1 MLTKPPMKWNV
12 VLIGIIVFSG
22 TSSYACDDGRFWG
35 HCQRNELCVCIKNN
49 WYQTTTSEIKKV
61 DSTIES
67 FSLIC
72 SCPNTDTNQAVDCL
86 YNFLY
91 TSDSTTLTATVN
103 HETTFMTASENTVKN
118 QATTVGKTIMN
129 WLSTTLSSTEK
140 PGSTFIKASIGHTFQ
155 NHPTSGAM
163 CPCSCEYFDKIE
175 YWSQEANQIKQYN
188 ELSQELAQI
197 KNILKMETKN
207 LTAYLNTKKSV
218 GDKRPSSRATGYVG
232 GVILVLI
239 LCCLVLLDIL
249 KCSHLKN
256 M

>member
-1 MLTKPPMKWNV
+1 MFIN
-12 VLIGIIVFSG
+12 IG
-22 TSSYACDDGRFWG
+22 
-35 HCQRNELCVCIKNN
+35 
-49 WYQTTTSEIKKV
+49 
-61 DSTIES
+61 
-67 FSLIC
+67 
-72 SCPNTDTNQAVDCL
+72 
-86 YNFLY
+86 
-91 TSDSTTLTATVN
+91 DSTTLTATVN

-155 NHPTSGAM
+155 NHPTSGGDSTLPSTEKVESTFINSAYERTVQNQATSDAM

>member
-1 MLTKPPMKWNV
+1 MFIN
-12 VLIGIIVFSG
+12 IG
-22 TSSYACDDGRFWG
+22 
-35 HCQRNELCVCIKNN
+35 
-49 WYQTTTSEIKKV
+49 
-61 DSTIES
+61 
-67 FSLIC
+67 
-72 SCPNTDTNQAVDCL
+72 
-86 YNFLY
+86 
-91 TSDSTTLTATVN
+91 DSTTLTTTVN
-103 HETTFMTASENTVKN
+103 HETTLMTASENTVKN

-129 WLSTTLSSTEK
+129 WNSTTMSSTEKPESTFITASNGHTSQNHPTSGGESTTLSSTETLET
-140 PGSTFIKASIGHTFQ
+140 TFITSSNEHTVQ
-155 NHPTSGAM
+155 NQATSDAM

-218 GDKRPSSRATGYVG
+218 GDQRPSSRATGYVG